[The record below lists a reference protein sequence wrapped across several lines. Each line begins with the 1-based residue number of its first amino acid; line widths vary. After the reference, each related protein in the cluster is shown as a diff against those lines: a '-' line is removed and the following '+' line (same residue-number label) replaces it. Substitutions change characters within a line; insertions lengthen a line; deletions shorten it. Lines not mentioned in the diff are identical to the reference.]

1 MAKVRDGPWK
11 LSLDQELKDSRQQKD
26 DDPYRLQVLLLETKV
41 TVQFV
46 KFELISWHGRGGGLQ
61 YFTVIPE
68 SGKLLFVHNII
79 KKSLLLDCSE
89 IIKLTA
95 KPRFKKNFSG
105 VYYFLE
111 IKNGKPA
118 YKHENKDFYLFFKG
132 WWKIDSL
139 AWYSKPVGT
148 SNGFISS
155 NDNAVC
161 PDKVKAGSWKYLG
174 EAKRDEGISIS
185 QGY

>member
-68 SGKLLFVHNII
+68 SGKLLFVLNII
-79 KKSLLLDCSE
+79 KKNHC
-89 IIKLTA
+89 
-95 KPRFKKNFSG
+95 F
-105 VYYFLE
+105 
-111 IKNGKPA
+111 
-118 YKHENKDFYLFFKG
+118 
-132 WWKIDSL
+132 
-139 AWYSKPVGT
+139 
-148 SNGFISS
+148 
-155 NDNAVC
+155 
-161 PDKVKAGSWKYLG
+161 
-174 EAKRDEGISIS
+174 
-185 QGY
+185 